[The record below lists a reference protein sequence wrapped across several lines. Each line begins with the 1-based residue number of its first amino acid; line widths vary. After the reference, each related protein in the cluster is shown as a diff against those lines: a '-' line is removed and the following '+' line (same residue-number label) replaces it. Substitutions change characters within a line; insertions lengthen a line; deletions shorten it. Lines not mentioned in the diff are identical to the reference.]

1 VPTLHATHGRSIIQ
15 EEIKLRVINETSSH
29 KLPQQPSTEP
39 TEKERHNLLGYLQ
52 KPDTLMKSTPVNE
65 AIHHHQEYFAA
76 EFKAEITDP
85 IKYWENYKFAPLAKV
100 AIKYLFPPA
109 TSCAS
114 ERLFSKSGQLI
125 SARRINLKPKNVNML
140 LFLNSN
146 KELFFFLIF

>member
-52 KPDTLMKSTPVNE
+52 KPDTSMKSTPVNE
-65 AIHHHQEYFAA
+65 AIHHLQEYFAA
-76 EFKAEITDP
+76 EFK
-85 IKYWENYKFAPLAKV
+85 AKV

-146 KELFFFLIF
+146 KELFFFIF